1 MASGI
6 RSATAVVSQE
16 VPRVPVA
23 VPEASRTQA
32 SPLATSGTPTGVGT
46 PLAQQDVRLV
56 SPVKVPG
63 QRRASVGVAMVGG
76 TAGVVMAGSV
86 VGVGAAVG
94 EAAGAGGI
102 GDGEVGALASDG
114 RTGAAPGDRAGR
126 SAGILGGTTLI
137 GIPRGRTPTTR
148 ITTTTGTTIRRTI
161 RIHRI
166 N

>member
-32 SPLATSGTPTGVGT
+32 SPLTISESPMALGT
-46 PLAQQDVRLV
+46 PLAPQEAGLV
-56 SPVKVPG
+56 SPVKGSVV
-63 QRRASVGVAMVGG
+63 RASVGVAKVGEA
-76 TAGVVMAGSV
+76 AGVVM